1 LSHDDAVR
9 LLRGLIPVL
18 VLGLQANVTA
28 AEGHLVLVGGGPT
41 PVEVFERTLAV
52 SGQRSAVVA
61 VLPQTFPNDTIGD
74 AAVAMWRTLRVAEV
88 IKVSRIDTRAARAAL
103 ERATLIWIPG
113 GFPGY
118 FMQSIAAMPVAEI
131 IQERFAAGVTIGGA
145 SAGAVVMSTDM
156 LADEAAPDGTPLAG
170 PRTVD
175 GLGLWPEAIVSP
187 HFTERH
193 RLASLI
199 SIVMDHPSRIGVGLD
214 EGTAVIV
221 FKGAFDVVG
230 RGTVSIVDA
239 RRPQVRRLRA
249 GAHFRYR
256 ASSPRS
262 REITTP

>member
-1 LSHDDAVR
+1 
-9 LLRGLIPVL
+9 
-18 VLGLQANVTA
+18 
-28 AEGHLVLVGGGPT
+28 
-41 PVEVFERTLAV
+41 
-52 SGQRSAVVA
+52 
-61 VLPQTFPNDTIGD
+61 
-74 AAVAMWRTLRVAEV
+74 
-88 IKVSRIDTRAARAAL
+88 
-103 ERATLIWIPG
+103 
-113 GFPGY
+113 
-118 FMQSIAAMPVAEI
+118 
-131 IQERFAAGVTIGGA
+131 
-145 SAGAVVMSTDM
+145 MSTDM

-199 SIVMDHPSRIGVGLD
+199 SIVMDHPSLIGVGLD